1 MSQGQEETLSKRID
15 RIDEKIDKLIHAV
28 TELARINAEI
38 SHLEKRLD
46 ASEKV
51 ADSHKT
57 RLDILEK
64 KIPLYDLVVKAVGAV
79 SMLVLVAIASG
90 ILSLVLITGKH

>member
-1 MSQGQEETLSKRID
+1 MSQGQEELSKRID
-15 RIDEKIDKLIHAV
+15 KIDSKIDTLIQAV

-46 ASEKV
+46 SSEKV
-51 ADSHKT
+51 TEAHET
-57 RLDILEK
+57 RLDLLEK
-64 KIPLYDLVVKAVGAV
+64 KTPMYDLVVKAVGAV